1 MDQQLIRNFCIIAH
15 IDHGKSTLADRLIQE
30 TGAVS
35 VRDMT
40 EQHLDTM
47 ALERERGITIKA
59 QAIRLSY
66 ASKDGNEYQLN
77 LIDTPGHVD
86 FAYEVSRSLAA
97 CEGALLLVDATQ
109 GIQAQTMAN
118 IYMALEHDLEIIP
131 VINKIDMPAAE
142 PERVADEIKQAFGFK
157 DSEILFASGKTGEG
171 VIELLESVVEL
182 VPPPKGDPEAPLQ
195 AVIFDSKYDQFKG
208 VVAYIR
214 VVNGSLTTG
223 EKVRLMGTGIEL
235 DVLETG
241 YFSPVLIKAKSLGV
255 GEVGY
260 VATGL
265 KRVQECRVGDTM
277 TQAAHPASEQL
288 PGYAQQQPMVFTG
301 VYPAEGDDFPE
312 LREAL
317 SKLQLNDA
325 SLVYEPE
332 SSAALG
338 FGFRCGFLGLLHMD
352 VIQERLER
360 EYGLN
365 LIATAPSVSFTVDLT
380 DGSTVTVDNPSK
392 LPDPQRIARI
402 FEPWVNITIISPS
415 RYIGG
420 IMELVTTRRGEYVRM
435 EYLQPKQAD
444 SNSSASQDARVL
456 LEYNLP
462 LSEILVDFHDY
473 LKSATSGYA
482 SLDYKLIDSRESKM
496 VKLDVLVNHEP
507 VDALSLI
514 IHRSYA
520 ESQGRQLA
528 AKLKE
533 LIPRQMFQVPI
544 QAAIGGKIVAR
555 ENISAMRKNVLAK
568 CYGGDVS
575 RKRKLLEQQAKG
587 KKRRAKMI
595 GSIEV
600 PQEAFMAVLTLER
613 QHAVKS

>member
-1 MDQQLIRNFCIIAH
+1 MDQTRIRNFCIIAH
-15 IDHGKSTLADRLIQE
+15 IDHGKSTLADRLLEE

-35 VRDMT
+35 KRDMT

-47 ALERERGITIKA
+47 DLERERGITIKA
-59 QAIRLSY
+59 QAIRLTY
-66 ASKDGNEYQLN
+66 AAKDGVEYQLN

-109 GIQAQTMAN
+109 GIQAQTLAN
-118 IYMALEHDLEIIP
+118 VYMALEHDREIIP
-131 VINKIDMPAAE
+131 VINKIDMVAAE
-142 PERVADEIKQAFGFK
+142 PERVTEEIIQAFGFK
-157 DSEILFASGKTGEG
+157 PEEILHASGKTGEG
-171 VIELLESVVEL
+171 VIDLLESVVTL
-182 VPPPKGDPEAPLQ
+182 VPPPKGDTGAPLQ
-195 AVIFDSKYDQFKG
+195 AIIFDSKYDQFKG
-208 VVAYIR
+208 VVAYVR
-214 VVNGSLTTG
+214 VINGSLKAG
-223 EKVRLMGTGIEL
+223 DKIRLMGTGIEP
-235 DVLETG
+235 DVLEAG
-241 YFSPVLIKAKSLGV
+241 YFSPVLIKSKSLDV

-265 KRVQECRVGDTM
+265 KNVRECRVGDTM
-277 TQAAHPASEQL
+277 TLATRPADAPLS
-288 PGYAQQQPMVFTG
+288 GYAAQQPMVFTG
-301 VYPAEGDDFPE
+301 IFPVEGDEFPE

-325 SLVYEPE
+325 ALVFEPE

-352 VIQERLER
+352 VVQERLER
-360 EYGLN
+360 EYSLN
-365 LIATAPSVSFTVDLT
+365 LIATAPSVSFDVDLT
-380 DGSTVTVDNPSK
+380 DGTTVRVDNPSK
-392 LPDPQRIARI
+392 LPDPQRIAAI
-402 FEPWVNITIISPS
+402 FEPWVKITIISPS

-420 IMELVTTRRGEYVRM
+420 IMELVTMRRGEYLKM
-435 EYLQPKQAD
+435 EYLQAAQRAD
-444 SNSSASQDARVL
+444 GSGASQDARVL
-456 LEYNLP
+456 LEYSMP

-482 SLDYKLIDSRESKM
+482 SLNYELIEARKSNM

-520 ESQGRQLA
+520 ESQGRQLV

-555 ENISAMRKNVLAK
+555 ENISALRKNVLAK

-613 QHAVKS
+613 HAVKS